1 MKFIF
6 TFLFFLISATL
17 FSQEYKYILTMPESE
32 VLDVNKELSKKLYDM
47 FDQSAEFEVLTNE
60 FIIIS
65 TIDISEETFQKKMEE
80 LGYEGII
87 FNKYETINTINE

>member
-6 TFLFFLISATL
+6 TFLFFLISASL
-17 FSQEYKYILTMPESE
+17 FSQEYKYILTMPENA
-32 VLDVNKELSKKLYDM
+32 VLDVNKELSKKLFDM

-87 FNKYETINTINE
+87 FNKQETINTINE

>member
-6 TFLFFLISATL
+6 TFLFFLISASL

-65 TIDISEETFQKKMEE
+65 TIDISEETFQKKN
-80 LGYEGII
+80 GGIGL
-87 FNKYETINTINE
+87 

>member
-1 MKFIF
+1 
-6 TFLFFLISATL
+6 
-17 FSQEYKYILTMPESE
+17 MPESE

-80 LGYEGII
+80 FGYEGII